1 MSLDSLLTQTA
12 VITRRILDG
21 NFDRYGNLT
30 TIETTSVVACHLQQ
44 SQRSESGAV
53 QQARWNLWVPADT
66 ELAGADGVTVDGVA
80 YELDGPPW
88 LAVHPRTG
96 EVSHIEATLVEITD
110 KQAAS

>member
-1 MSLDSLLTQTA
+1 MSLDGLLSQTA

-66 ELAGADGVTVDGVA
+66 VVGAADRVTVDSIE

-88 LAVHPRTG
+88 QAVHPRTG
-96 EVSHIEATLVEITD
+96 EVSHIEATLIEISDT
-110 KQAAS
+110 QAAS